1 MLCSVLLGREGPH
14 PLLYF
19 RPFSNYTLTLVIYIM
34 SLIAKCRYWRCW
46 EALGPVPARPRL
58 GRWHPPVALVR
69 SCWSSPAASQHLASA
84 PPETALES
92 RTQVSR
98 EARSHAPRASRQSE
112 TVCPGCDCWMSFAGG
127 IVPLL
132 PPAWLEAAC
141 LALEDHAVLS
151 RPPQRKAGK
160 RSADAPFPQ
169 GRCVGFTPES

>member
-1 MLCSVLLGREGPH
+1 MPFILALSPMLCSVLLGREGPH

-98 EARSHAPRASRQSE
+98 RGTESRTACQQAIGDGLSGLRLLDVLHGRHRAPSAARVARGSVP
-112 TVCPGCDCWMSFAGG
+112 CP
-127 IVPLL
+127 
-132 PPAWLEAAC
+132 
-141 LALEDHAVLS
+141 
-151 RPPQRKAGK
+151 
-160 RSADAPFPQ
+160 
-169 GRCVGFTPES
+169 